1 MATKTD
7 FLFATPLIQHTLEGS
22 STLNAQLRTH
32 ILKAMKDDPNGI
44 RRSNTGGWHSD
55 TDMTSWAPEEC
66 RTIFSEAMAQIG
78 PLTADT
84 YTPKRQFGFDGQIW
98 ANVSGPGHSNQ
109 THCHTGALWSGVYY
123 VDPGGDAVEGELILE
138 DPRFPMNQMYMP
150 GLVTRGAD
158 GQPAP
163 SQHAIT
169 PRAGL
174 MVLFPSWL
182 KHSVRPY
189 RGTGQRISVAFNLM
203 VKPEG

>member
-1 MATKTD
+1 MDSRTD
-7 FLFATPLIQHTLEGS
+7 HLFATPVIRQLVGNAPA
-22 STLNAQLRTH
+22 LNDS
-32 ILKAMKDDPNGI
+32 LKAKVLAKMGADPEGI

-55 TDMTSWAPEEC
+55 TDMMVWATAEAQALF
-66 RTIFSEAMAQIG
+66 TEAMQAVA

-84 YTPKRQFGFDGQIW
+84 NTPKRDFRFDGQMW

-123 VDPGGDAVEGELILE
+123 VDPGGDAVEGELVLE

-150 GLVTRGAD
+150 GLVLRDAD
-158 GQPAP
+158 GKPVR
-163 SQHAIT
+163 SQHAVT
-169 PRAGL
+169 PVAGL

-203 VKPEG
+203 VVPA